1 MAESARHSGRKTPW
15 KTILAVLPVVAIAA
29 GDYKDAAAGETAAL
43 QNIVMSPCP
52 FDAGHGDVRH
62 ARRIRA
68 GAARVWPSTG
78 PCLILGGENKA
89 RRHHVMQQQ
98 NMGERTPQ
106 GTPRHADPK
115 PLNTPEELRAIRQ
128 AMDEGKNPLLATG
141 VPRWEDQV
149 GVSRIINRRV
159 LELEP
164 LPTPAQVLAELPLDS
179 AAQEIVAYS
188 RDEIR
193 ACLYG
198 QDDRLLVI
206 VGPCSVHDPN
216 AALDYAHRLS
226 KVMKETEGELLIVMR
241 VYFEKPRTT
250 VGWKGL
256 INDPDIDGSHNIRK
270 GLLLARKTLIGVLG
284 EGLAAATE
292 FLEPTSPQFI
302 SDAVSWGAI
311 GARNTESQVHRQLAS
326 GMSMP
331 IGFKNATDGSVKAA
345 VNGCYASAQQ
355 HTFFGIDHMGRACAV
370 ETLGNPDCHVV
381 LRGSIHGP
389 NYDTASVR
397 RAMDDVRAM
406 MPAESAATHGLIID
420 CSHGN
425 SGKDEHRQAEVVRDI
440 ARRIADGEEGITG
453 IMMESFIESGN
464 QPAAPLDQLVYG
476 KSITDRCIGWDET
489 ERLLHEL
496 ADAVSARR
504 WR

>member
-106 GTPRHADPK
+106 GTPRHAGPK

-188 RDEIR
+188 LPVWAGRPSARHRRPLLGARPERRARLRAPAVEGDE
-193 ACLYG
+193 G
-198 QDDRLLVI
+198 DRRRT
-206 VGPCSVHDPN
+206 
-216 AALDYAHRLS
+216 AHR
-226 KVMKETEGELLIVMR
+226 
-241 VYFEKPRTT
+241 
-250 VGWKGL
+250 
-256 INDPDIDGSHNIRK
+256 D
-270 GLLLARKTLIGVLG
+270 AR
-284 EGLAAATE
+284 
-292 FLEPTSPQFI
+292 
-302 SDAVSWGAI
+302 
-311 GARNTESQVHRQLAS
+311 
-326 GMSMP
+326 
-331 IGFKNATDGSVKAA
+331 
-345 VNGCYASAQQ
+345 
-355 HTFFGIDHMGRACAV
+355 
-370 ETLGNPDCHVV
+370 V
-381 LRGSIHGP
+381 LR
-389 NYDTASVR
+389 
-397 RAMDDVRAM
+397 
-406 MPAESAATHGLIID
+406 EAA
-420 CSHGN
+420 N
-425 SGKDEHRQAEVVRDI
+425 
-440 ARRIADGEEGITG
+440 DGRLEGT
-453 IMMESFIESGN
+453 
-464 QPAAPLDQLVYG
+464 DQ
-476 KSITDRCIGWDET
+476 RP
-489 ERLLHEL
+489 RH
-496 ADAVSARR
+496 
-504 WR
+504 